1 VCYLADVKEVVHRG
15 APGMSFEERYTWV
28 YAGSSAVGFAV
39 YVVLLLT
46 RARGGPLSEV
56 PYEGLMLW
64 SIGGAMLA
72 ALVGR
77 IGIAA
82 AYPQDAD
89 KKDQRDLEIDRFGD
103 YIGQSFVAVGGV
115 GALALAMVEVDHFW
129 IANMLYLCFFLATVL
144 SSTAKLFAYRVGLP
158 SW

>member
-1 VCYLADVKEVVHRG
+1 MSKKLYIGG
-15 APGMSFEERYTWV
+15 ALGMSFEERYTWV
-28 YAGSSAVGFAV
+28 YVGSSAVGFAV

-77 IGIAA
+77 IAIAA

-89 KKDQRDLEIDRFGD
+89 KKDQRDQEIDRFGE
-103 YIGQSFVAVGGV
+103 YIGQSCIAIGSV
-115 GALALAMVEVDHFW
+115 GALVLAMLEADHFW
-129 IANMLYLCFFLATVL
+129 IANLLYLCFFLATVL